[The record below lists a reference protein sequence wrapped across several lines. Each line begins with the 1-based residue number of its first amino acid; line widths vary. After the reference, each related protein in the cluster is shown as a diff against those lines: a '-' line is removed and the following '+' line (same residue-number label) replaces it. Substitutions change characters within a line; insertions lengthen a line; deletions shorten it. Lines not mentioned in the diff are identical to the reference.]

1 VSLKKGE
8 GQEGR
13 DTCDELGQNQ
23 RKARTA
29 RGLSVLDPAA
39 GRNDLTASSQ
49 DMLLA
54 RWCVLNSATGAVAE
68 VLHPDLRV

>member
-54 RWCVLNSATGAVAE
+54 RCRKVKPCNQV
-68 VLHPDLRV
+68 